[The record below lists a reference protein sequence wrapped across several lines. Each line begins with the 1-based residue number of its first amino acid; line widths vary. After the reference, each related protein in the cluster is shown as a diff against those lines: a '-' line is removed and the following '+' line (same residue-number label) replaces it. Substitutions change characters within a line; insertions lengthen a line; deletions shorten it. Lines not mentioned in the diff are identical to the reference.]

1 MKDGLRKVRI
11 HFEFVMASFARK
23 LLSGLAQ
30 KSCKCV
36 FTRCDLKSSPKNF
49 SHSGIKSMKAVSFTV
64 IQECVYE
71 KLGLKPCFSIYERR
85 RTRADART
93 AGAHFIFDFCL
104 T

>member
-36 FTRCDLKSSPKNF
+36 FTRCDFKNSLKNF
-49 SHSGIKSMKAVSFTV
+49 SQWRQGGKT
-64 IQECVYE
+64 
-71 KLGLKPCFSIYERR
+71 
-85 RTRADART
+85 ADWLRDMT
-93 AGAHFIFDFCL
+93 
-104 T
+104 